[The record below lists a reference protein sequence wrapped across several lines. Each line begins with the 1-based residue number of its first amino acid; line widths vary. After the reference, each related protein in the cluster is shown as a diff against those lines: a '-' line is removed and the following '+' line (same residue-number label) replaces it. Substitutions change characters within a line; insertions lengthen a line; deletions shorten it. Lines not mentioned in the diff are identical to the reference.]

1 MLLRPP
7 IATLT
12 DTLCPYTTLF
22 RSPVEA
28 WLRSTRGVSCPI
40 YVALLRPCPATTLRV
55 VPLPVPGRI
64 KGRHPK
70 NREARPRGHA
80 PPPLFLGN
88 PLYRDASRIE
98 PAFAAHWIV
107 SPTIARMKQ
116 GWACAFRGGPRL
128 GASGGEERRWDG
140 GGIGRGGGGEGG

>member
-88 PLYRDASRIE
+88 PPYRDASRIQT
-98 PAFAAHWIV
+98 AFAAPWIDPPPIQPMQQV
-107 SPTIARMKQ
+107 LP
-116 GWACAFRGGPRL
+116 CAFSCLNRPVPAARDQRPL
-128 GASGGEERRWDG
+128 AVRR
-140 GGIGRGGGGEGG
+140 